1 MLSRLKVS
9 TRLGLGFAAVLI
21 LLLLVGALAFY
32 QLHKL
37 GQINRN
43 LYLHPFAVSNA
54 AQRLNTN
61 CNRIQMALDQL
72 ASGIAARDEVR
83 LSVESFRSQIESDL
97 KLLDERYLGDK
108 ADVRRA
114 QELVAQWA
122 PLQERIFALD
132 RDGDYPMMV
141 TLTRLDSS
149 NLARHLRQA
158 SRVLRNFAM
167 DKAGQFTE
175 ESMRAQRHYRY
186 ALIASLAAALAL
198 GILLTLYFAR
208 SVLGSLRRVAA
219 ASELVAKGMPPQALE
234 DMPADALGRLAV
246 SLQSM
251 LSGVVGEGLS
261 IKQNLPAHLWMAD
274 RELVL
279 TMINPAAA
287 PLLQALAGHPVK
299 DILGRLKVGQVLKD
313 QEGRSA
319 ALAVQALEQGRQFEA
334 KVSFRPNGKTVH
346 LQQVVAPV
354 VDLAGNITGVMGVG
368 LDITSRLEMEQA
380 LAESEEQFRQAIMNA
395 PQPIMLHAEDGQV
408 IQVNRAWSSLSG
420 YSSEQIKTID
430 DWVNL
435 AYPGKAEQVKKGIQR
450 LYGLGTSTNEGEFTV
465 RTSGGGR
472 RVWQFSTAP
481 LGRLPDGRHLVLSM
495 AVDLTERKRAEEQ
508 TQASEERFRSLVNNV
523 PGVVYRCLVDQHWTM
538 IYLSD
543 EVEDI
548 TGYPADD
555 FLGNQVRTYASIIH
569 PGDREIVKRE
579 VAQALEEE
587 RPFSL
592 EYRLLRADGKVA
604 WVFEKG
610 SRAQKGGQEGRW
622 LDGVILDV
630 TTAKEAEQARARSEA
645 IYSALFQMAG
655 EAIVL
660 MEAEGDKAGTIVAAN
675 QATADMHG
683 YALSEIVGMNIR
695 QLNAPGYADELYQRF
710 ESLGEGDRLKLEL
723 RHRRKDGSIFPV
735 EVSARSIELDGRR
748 YILGM
753 DRDIS
758 ERVEAERALRDSE
771 DRFRE
776 LFNNMS
782 NGVAVYAPSADGQRF
797 YFKEIN
803 PAGQGIVGV
812 EREDIIGRD
821 LEDVFPGVASLGLL
835 DVFRRVW
842 RTGEAEHLPLS
853 AYEDENLQMWV
864 ENYVCRLPSGEVV
877 AIFEDVTKRKQAEA
891 ERVKLESQL
900 RQSQKLE
907 AIGTLA
913 GGIAHDFNNILM
925 AIMGYADLA
934 MGNLPKGSP
943 SAESL
948 EQVIAASERARSLVR
963 QILSFSRREEPD
975 KAPLEVASLV
985 SEVFTM
991 LRASIPTTVEMRL
1004 EEPLAHDQVLADPVQ
1019 IQQVIM
1025 NLCTNAAQ
1033 AMEQKG
1039 GVLRVGLTRV
1049 ELDSETAG
1057 AYALL
1062 EAGSYLCLSVSDTG
1076 VGISREVMDRIFEP
1090 FFTTKQAFQGTGMG
1104 LAVAHGIAVNHG
1116 GMITV
1121 YSEPGKGSK
1130 FNVYLPVYG
1139 GADQWAREPS
1149 SVSGEHLG
1157 SGERVIFVDDEPVL
1171 ADLGKRMLEGLGY
1184 RVRSFDNPKD
1194 ALGAFLADPQAC
1206 DILITDYTMP
1216 KMTGVELGAAFLKMR
1231 PEFPVI
1237 VCTGFNSQLRE
1248 DRARGQGIKMVLYK
1262 PLARMD
1268 LAQAVRSALR
1278 DTGYESPPQ

>member
-1 MLSRLKVS
+1 MLARLKVS
-9 TRLGLGFAAVLI
+9 TRLGMGFAAVLI

-72 ASGIAARDEVR
+72 ASGIAQVEDVR
-83 LSVESFRSQIESDL
+83 LSVETFRSQMESDL
-97 KLLDERYLGDK
+97 KLLGERYLGDK
-108 ADVRRA
+108 ADVRRV
-114 QELVAQWA
+114 QELAAQWT
-122 PLQERIFALD
+122 PLQDRIFALD

-149 NLARHLRQA
+149 NLARNLRRA

-167 DKAGQFTE
+167 AKAGQFTQ
-175 ESMRAQRHYRY
+175 ESMRAQQNYRW
-186 ALIASLAAALAL
+186 ALIGSLAAALVL

-219 ASELVAKGMPPQALE
+219 ASESVAKGVPPQALE
-234 DMPADALGRLAV
+234 DMPADALGRLAA

-261 IKQNLPAHLWMAD
+261 IKQNLPAHLWTAD

-287 PLLQALAGHPVK
+287 PLLQALAGCPLEE
-299 DILGRLKVGQVLKD
+299 ILGRLKVGQVLRD
-313 QEGRSA
+313 QEGQSA
-319 ALAVQALEQGRQFEA
+319 ALAAQALEQGRQFEA

-354 VDLAGNITGVMGVG
+354 VDLEGNITGIMGVG

-380 LAESEEQFRQAIMNA
+380 LAESEEQFRRAIMSA

-408 IQVNRAWSSLSG
+408 IQVNRAWTGLSG

-435 AYPGKAEQVKKGIQR
+435 AYPGKAAQVKKGIQR
-450 LYGLGTSTNEGEFTV
+450 LYGLGESTTEGEFTV
-465 RTSGGGR
+465 RTAGGGR
-472 RVWQFSTAP
+472 RIWQFSTAP

-555 FLGNQVRTYASIIH
+555 FIGNRVRAYASIIH
-569 PGDREIVKRE
+569 PDDREMVERE
-579 VAQALEEE
+579 VALALDED

-604 WVFEKG
+604 WVFERG
-610 SRAQKGGQEGRW
+610 SRAQNGGQEGRW
-622 LDGVILDV
+622 LDGVILDI
-630 TTAKEAEQARARSEA
+630 TSAKRDQQAREQSEA
-645 IYSALFQMAG
+645 LYTTLFQGIPDAIFLLETRPGRDG
-655 EAIVL
+655 EI
-660 MEAEGDKAGTIVAAN
+660 IQAN
-675 QATADMHG
+675 QAAADMHG
-683 YALSEIVGMNIR
+683 YQLDEIVGMNVR
-695 QLNAPGYADELYQRF
+695 QLNTEHYAAQAP
-710 ESLGEGDRLKLEL
+710 DRLQDMMASGWAIFELE
-723 RHRRKDGSIFPV
+723 HRRKDGTVFPL
-735 EVSARSIELDGRR
+735 EVRGGAVTLDGERFG
-748 YILGM
+748 IAIE
-753 DRDIS
+753 RDIS
-758 ERVEAERALRDSE
+758 ERLESENALRASE

-782 NGVAVYAPSADGQRF
+782 SGVAVYAPSPDGQKF
-797 YFKEIN
+797 FFKEIN
-803 PAGQGIVGV
+803 PAGLGIVGL

-821 LEDVFPGVASLGLL
+821 VVEVFPGVAGLGLL
-835 DVFRRVW
+835 EVFRRVMQ
-842 RTGEAEHLPLS
+842 TGEAEHLPLS
-853 AYEDENLQMWV
+853 AYEDNNLSLWV

-934 MGNLPKGSP
+934 LEDLPKDSP

-948 EQVIAASERARSLVR
+948 EQVIAASERAKSLVR
-963 QILSFSRREEPD
+963 QILSFSRREGPD
-975 KAPLEVASLV
+975 KAPLDVANLV
-985 SEVFTM
+985 GEVFTM

-1004 EEPLAHDQVLADPVQ
+1004 DEPLAHDQVLADPVQ

-1033 AMEQKG
+1033 AMEKKG
-1039 GVLRVGLTRV
+1039 GVLRVGLARV
-1049 ELDSETAG
+1049 ELDSETAA

-1090 FFTTKQAFQGTGMG
+1090 FFTTKQASQGTGMG

-1121 YSEPGKGSK
+1121 YSEHGKGSK
-1130 FNVYLPVYG
+1130 FNFYLPVYG
-1139 GADQWAREPS
+1139 GADQWVQEPS
-1149 SVSGEHLG
+1149 LAPGEFRG
-1157 SGERVIFVDDEPVL
+1157 DGERVFFVDDEPAL
-1171 ADLGKRMLEGLGY
+1171 ADLGKRMLGGLGY
-1184 RVRSFDNPKD
+1184 RVNSFDNPKD
-1194 ALGAFLADPQAC
+1194 ALEAFLADPQAC
-1206 DILITDYTMP
+1206 DLLITDYTMP
-1216 KMTGVELGAAFLKMR
+1216 KMTGVELGAAFLKER
-1231 PEFPVI
+1231 PELPVI
-1237 VCTGFNSQLRE
+1237 VCTGFNNQLRE
-1248 DRARGQGIKMVLYK
+1248 DRARGQGIQMVLYK
-1262 PLARMD
+1262 PLARKD
-1268 LAQAVRSALR
+1268 LAQAVRRALR
-1278 DTGYESPPQ
+1278 DADHESLTE

>member
-1 MLSRLKVS
+1 MLARLKVS
-9 TRLGLGFAAVLI
+9 TRLGMGFAAVLI

-54 AQRLNTN
+54 AQRLDTN

-72 ASGIAARDEVR
+72 ASGLATTDEVR
-83 LSVESFRSQIESDL
+83 LSVQTFRSQMESDMR
-97 KLLDERYLGDK
+97 LLAERYLGDK
-108 ADVRRA
+108 ADVRRVQDLA
-114 QELVAQWA
+114 AQWA
-122 PLQERIFALD
+122 LLQDRIFALD
-132 RDGDYPMMV
+132 RSGDYPMMV

-149 NLARHLRQA
+149 NLARQLRRA

-167 DKAGQFTE
+167 GKAGEFTQ
-175 ESMRAQRHYRY
+175 ESMRAQKNYRY

-198 GILLTLYFAR
+198 GILLTFYIGR

-219 ASELVAKGMPPQALE
+219 ASELVAKGVPPQALE
-234 DMPADALGRLAV
+234 DMPADALGRLAA

-251 LSGVVGEGLS
+251 LSGLVGEGLS
-261 IKQNLPAHLWMAD
+261 IKQNLPAHLWTAD
-274 RELVL
+274 RDLVL

-287 PLLQALAGHPVK
+287 PLLQALAGCPVEK
-299 DILGRLKVGQVLKD
+299 ILGRLTVGQVLKD

-319 ALAVQALEQGRQFEA
+319 ALAAQALEQGRQFEA

-346 LQQVVAPV
+346 IQQVEAPEA
-354 VDLAGNITGVMGVG
+354 DLEGNITGVMGVG

-380 LAESEEQFRQAIMNA
+380 LAESEEQFRRAIMSA
-395 PQPIMLHAEDGQV
+395 PLPIMLHAEDGQV
-408 IQVNRAWSSLSG
+408 IRVNRAWTSLSG

-430 DWVNL
+430 DWVSL
-435 AYPGKAEQVKKGIQR
+435 AYPGRAAQVKESIQR
-450 LYGLGTSTNEGEFTV
+450 LYGLEKSTREGEFSVHTA
-465 RTSGGGR
+465 GGGR
-472 RVWQFSTAP
+472 RTWEFSTAP

-543 EVEDI
+543 EVEDL

-555 FLGNQVRTYASIIH
+555 FIGNRVRTYSSIIH
-569 PGDREIVKRE
+569 PDDRKVVGRE
-579 VAQALEEE
+579 VSLALGED

-604 WVFEKG
+604 WVFERG
-610 SRAQKGGQEGRW
+610 SRAQNGGKEGRW

-630 TTAKEAEQARARSEA
+630 TTAKEAEQARARSE
-645 IYSALFQMAG
+645 ILYSALFHRAG
-655 EAIVL
+655 DSIVI
-660 MEAEGDKAGTIVAAN
+660 MEAEGEAAGTIITAN

-683 YALSEIVGMNIR
+683 YELSELVGMRIN
-695 QLNAPGYADELYQRF
+695 QLDVPEEAVHVPRRLDALRKGEL
-710 ESLGEGDRLKLEL
+710 LKEEIT
-723 RHRRKDGSIFPV
+723 HRRKDGSVFPV
-735 EVSARSIELDGRR
+735 EISAGLIELDGRK
-748 YILGM
+748 YILAM

-758 ERVEAERALRDSE
+758 ERMEAEKALRASE
-771 DRFRE
+771 GRFRE

-782 NGVAVYAPSADGQRF
+782 SGVAVYAPSPDGKKF
-797 YFKEIN
+797 FFKEIN
-803 PAGQGIVGV
+803 PAGQGIVGM

-821 LEDVFPGVASLGLL
+821 VEEVFPGVAGLGLL
-835 DVFRRVW
+835 EVFRRVW
-842 RTGEAEHLPLS
+842 RNGEAEHLPLS
-853 AYEDENLQMWV
+853 AYEDEQLQLWV

-934 MGNLPKGSP
+934 LEDLPQGSP

-948 EQVIAASERARSLVR
+948 EQVIAASERAKSLVR

-975 KAPLEVASLV
+975 KAPLDVASLV
-985 SEVFTM
+985 GEVFTM

-1004 EEPLAHDQVLADPVQ
+1004 DEPLAHDQVLADPVQ

-1090 FFTTKQAFQGTGMG
+1090 FFTTKQASQGTGMG

-1121 YSEPGKGSK
+1121 YSEPGKGSQ

-1157 SGERVIFVDDEPVL
+1157 SGEQVFFVDDEPVL
-1171 ADLGKRMLEGLGY
+1171 AELGKRMLEGLGY
-1184 RVRSFDNPKD
+1184 RVSSFDNPKD

-1231 PEFPVI
+1231 PELPVI
-1237 VCTGFNSQLRE
+1237 VCTGFNNQLRE

-1262 PLARMD
+1262 PLARKD
-1268 LAQAVRSALR
+1268 LAQAVRRALR
-1278 DTGYESPPQ
+1278 DAGHDPLPD